1 MSSPPFLPR
10 AALLSAL
17 TGLPLSFAAAQANI
31 PTAPGTV
38 VSSSFTLDY
47 AIAGA
52 SRTDVPSAPINF
64 VVDRKVDLS
73 LTAVAPAGTAL
84 SGQTLTALLYEVTN
98 TGNDTQAYS
107 MDLIDDDP
115 GFANPDT
122 GLVLLAVM
130 MDANGNGTPD
140 DSLTPL
146 TAHAATEA
154 TASVADGTLTADLG
168 PGETLWVEATMIVPA
183 SFPTGSDYDFALQ
196 VLARQPSAWRVE
208 TTASEGDLMVSDG
221 DDLNELGG
229 AAEILFADGALDTAP
244 ATGTLDVVGD
254 AALALVQTLSIVSD
268 PVSFIKSFEVVTDD
282 PTADC
287 KTATTVMGGL
297 SVAGACIE
305 YEIEVANFGSED
317 MDNIAVKDT
326 LPAGL
331 VFQSAA
337 VLGFVAA
344 TGASDPILTTPPSA
358 TPCDGTPTTCEIV
371 LEEARI
377 SQNSSAVL
385 TIRANID

>member
-47 AIAGA
+47 AIG
-52 SRTDVPSAPINF
+52 SVGRTNVPSAPIDF

-73 LTAVAPAGTAL
+73 LTAVAPLGTAL
-84 SGQTLTALLYEVTN
+84 SGEVLTALYEVTN

-115 GFANPDT
+115 GFANPAT

-196 VLARQPSAWRVE
+196 VLAREPSAWRVE

-221 DDLNELGG
+221 DALNELGG

-244 ATGTLDVVGD
+244 ATGTLDVAGD
-254 AALALVQTLSIVSD
+254 AALTLVQTLSIISD
-268 PVSFIKSFEVVTDD
+268 PVSLIKSVKVVTDD
-282 PTADC
+282 PAADC
-287 KTATTVMGGL
+287 KTASTVMGGL

-305 YEIEVANFGSED
+305 YEVLVRNLGLED

-326 LPAGL
+326 LPDGL

-337 VLGFVAA
+337 ATGFVAA
-344 TGASDPILTTPPSA
+344 TGASDPILTAPPSA
-358 TPCDGTPTTCEIV
+358 TPCDGTPATCEIV

-377 SQNSSAVL
+377 GQFNDGRL
-385 TIRANID
+385 IIRANID